1 MFRFTALRRWWHAA
15 RPRAVPAPR
24 APGLASV
31 VPPVVTGPSGPLSQ
45 GPFNR
50 RVLMLVDV
58 VDQAHHRELAQQLL
72 EERGW
77 PVRRAAAEEQLATAA
92 GDVVLVVEARLYGAE
107 RGAVQAAV
115 RHVER
120 LAASNK
126 VGMWV
131 QQAALVRQPHRNQP
145 VYRIHRSPTYGS
157 TRVQRLTS
165 WWVRNGFPKLEGMLS
180 VPGRAM
186 SATAEAA
193 LATRTLGDERY
204 SPGTHVIRVPLGGRG
219 VTRFPDETAR
229 RHKTVEQS
237 VLFGLAALALLV
249 AGMAAYAAPPPWKA
263 LTLLP
268 VFGLAGPLGSVIVP
282 EPPAPL
288 RRPRSRV
295 WAYGLAGSVLISVT
309 GFVVERL
316 APGPPRQQVVAV
328 AVVVVGGLVGW
339 GVWLA
344 LAHSWFSRNASW
356 ILPLSLAPAALVLPW
371 FGHLMYT
378 VYLDET
384 FGIPAGSVPMEVGSD
399 YVVALKPVL
408 VAAAFALFFLSA
420 AGWAR
425 HFHQLVVT
433 PHLVWLFVPL
443 LTVVYVGTALLVG
456 LQQAD
461 SAANRTAA
469 AARAGRDPAPYFG
482 LHGRLMCVK
491 PLAPDIP
498 VWDGPVPT
506 GHAVLTFGGDGDRLW
521 AWDPDRARS
530 FSVRMEDVAVTDPQG
545 QGAACGR

>member
-1 MFRFTALRRWWHAA
+1 M
-15 RPRAVPAPR
+15 
-24 APGLASV
+24 
-31 VPPVVTGPSGPLSQ
+31 
-45 GPFNR
+45 
-50 RVLMLVDV
+50 
-58 VDQAHHRELAQQLL
+58 DQAHHLELAQQLL
-72 EERGW
+72 EGRGW
-77 PVRRAAAEEQLATAA
+77 PVRRAVADEGLATAA
-92 GDVVLVVEARLYGAE
+92 GHVVLIVEARLYGAA

-131 QQAALVRQPHRNQP
+131 QQAAPVRQPHRNQP

-165 WWVRNGFPKLEGMLS
+165 WWIRYGFPKLEGVLS

-229 RHKTVEQS
+229 RHKTVKQG
-237 VLFGLAALALLV
+237 VLFGLAALALFV
-249 AGMAAYAAPPPWKA
+249 AGMAAYAAPSPWEA

-268 VFGLAGPLGSVIVP
+268 VFALAGPLGSVIVP

-295 WAYGLAGSVLISVT
+295 WAYGLAGSLLASAM
-309 GFVVERL
+309 GFLVEQQ
-316 APGPPRQQVVAV
+316 APGPPRQQVLAV
-328 AVVVVGGLVGW
+328 AVVVVGGLVFW

-344 LAHSWFSRNASW
+344 LAHSWFSRNANW

-371 FGHLMYT
+371 FGHLMYA

-384 FGIPAGSVPMEVGSD
+384 FGIPAGSVPMEIGSN
-399 YVVALKPVL
+399 YAVALKPVL
-408 VAAAFALFFLSA
+408 IAAAFALFFLSV

-469 AARAGRDPAPYFG
+469 AARAGHDPAPYFG
-482 LHGRLMCVK
+482 LDGRLMCVR
-491 PLAPDIP
+491 PLASAIP

-530 FSVRMEDVAVTDPQG
+530 FSVRMEDVAVTAPQG
-545 QGAACGR
+545 HGATCGR